1 MQDSVSSS
9 LGKERREG
17 RRVKSE
23 GMLGDWKLEELRV
36 VGDWV
41 SPQPGKWGGGDHKG
55 NWMSL
60 CTKVRKES

>member
-23 GMLGDWKLEELRV
+23 GVLGDWKLRELRV

-41 SPQPGKWGGGDHKG
+41 PPNQESGVEGTTKGIGGV
-55 NWMSL
+55 
-60 CTKVRKES
+60 CVQR